1 MKFLSFNGFIEHIYL
16 YYLKEER
23 MARQVE
29 EEEAK
34 RKQNQNVYKKWLK
47 RSKKNK
53 YYSKVTCDSY

>member
-1 MKFLSFNGFIEHIYL
+1 
-16 YYLKEER
+16 